1 MESSE
6 VASQADLAHREGLT
20 RARVTQVMGMLR
32 LTPKIREHVLFMPDM
47 VRRPAI
53 TERALRPIA
62 KMEERRNQL
71 AAFSELF
78 DTTAESPCTTR

>member
-1 MESSE
+1 
-6 VASQADLAHREGLT
+6 
-20 RARVTQVMGMLR
+20 
-32 LTPKIREHVLFMPDM
+32 MPDM

-62 KMEERRNQL
+62 KMEERRKQL